1 MKPLHPEAHFEAD
14 IVTHLAANGWLLDD
28 TANDH
33 ARYDRSRALFT
44 EDVLGWLQ
52 DSQPEEYAKAISN
65 GQDALLNRLCTVLD
79 KEGPL
84 TVLRRGFRFVGGS
97 GAGTATLDMCQFRPA
112 FGMNPATMARYR
124 AVRCRVVPQVRYS
137 LHNENSIDLV
147 LFVNGIPVATLE
159 LKTGFTQDVH
169 AAIRQYKRDRLP
181 KNMGTRTAEPLLEP
195 NRRALV
201 HFAVS
206 SEEVYMTTALAGQ
219 YTRFL
224 PFNTGHDGGAGNPPN
239 PQGYR
244 TAYLWEKVLQ
254 RDNWL
259 DILGRFLHVST
270 PEPSLDEPKPKPR
283 IIFPRYHQWD
293 AVRALIQA
301 SRQEGAGHKYLIQHS
316 AGSGK
321 SNTIAWLA
329 HQLQELHDEH
339 DVPCFDSII
348 VITDRRV
355 LDRQL
360 SKTVNQFS
368 QVSGTVR
375 WIEQGRVKSAQLKEE
390 LEQKGTIIVVT
401 LQTFPVVLEA
411 IRKERSLKERRFAV
425 IADEAH
431 SSQSGSSAVKL
442 RKVLGALE
450 LPEGEDISTEDLLR
464 AEMKGRRTP
473 LNVSFYAFT
482 ATPKAKTLELFGRLP
497 EPSKPVGPG
506 NLPQP
511 FHLYTMQQ
519 AIEEGFILDVL
530 LNYTPYKTAY
540 KLAHNGKEYDED
552 MVDKDAARASLV
564 RWVRL
569 HEHNIAQKV
578 SVIVEHFRNHI
589 AHILGGKA
597 KAMVI
602 TGSREEVMRYKL
614 ALDKYIA
621 EQGQYNPA
629 YRSLG
634 ALVAFSG
641 DLTDPADPQAKLTE
655 NSPRLNPKLKGQDIA
670 KAFESD
676 EYKILLVA
684 DKYQTGFDQPLLA
697 AMYVDKKLEGV
708 AAVQTLS
715 RLNRTYPGKTQT
727 FVLDFRNDPDEILKS
742 FRVYYRKAELANV
755 SDPNILFDLQHT
767 LDKEGIYT
775 NTEIDAFV
783 EAWFKRR
790 GKSQKALHPIIDT
803 AVERFYAK
811 EKAAKTEGDT
821 KELESLQL
829 FRKYLGSFVR
839 NYDFLSQIID
849 YDDTAL
855 EKRSIYYRCLAEK
868 LKPQF
873 REDVIDL
880 SAVVMTHYKL
890 RDTGKQ
896 TLTLKDAEEPEGMK
910 ALEGL
915 GSGLPRDK
923 EAAYLREI
931 ISRMNEIFE
940 GELSE
945 GDLLNYANTLRDK
958 ILENETL
965 AQQAAVNPLHL
976 FKVSPDFEPAVQ
988 DAVVECFDKNQAMTR
1003 QILSNEHVMRGMT
1016 ALLAE
1021 AVYKG
1026 FASIRE
1032 RVGA

>member
-1 MKPLHPEAHFEAD
+1 MKPLHTEAHFEAD
-14 IVTHLAANGWLLDD
+14 IVAHLTANGWLLDD
-28 TANDH
+28 AVADH
-33 ARYDRSRALFT
+33 ARYDRTRALFP
-44 EDVLGWLQ
+44 EDILGWLH
-52 DSQPEEYAKAISN
+52 DTQPNEYAKAISN
-65 GQDALLNRLCTVLD
+65 GQDALLDRLCAVLD

-112 FGMNPATMARYR
+112 FGMNPQTISRYN

-147 LFVNGIPVATLE
+147 LFVNGIPLATLE
-159 LKTGFTQDVH
+159 LKTGFTQNVH

-181 KNMGTRTAEPLLEP
+181 RDPGTRAIEPLLEP

-206 SEEVYMTTALAGQ
+206 SEEVYMTTALAGPQ
-219 YTRFL
+219 TRFL
-224 PFNTGHDGGAGNPPN
+224 PFNMGHDEGAGNPPN
-239 PQGYR
+239 PNGCR

-270 PEPSLDEPKPKPR
+270 PEPSEDEPKPKPR

-293 AVRALIQA
+293 AVRSLIQVT
-301 SRQEGAGHKYLIQHS
+301 RLEGAGHKYLIQHS

-329 HQLQELHDEH
+329 HQLQELHD
-339 DVPCFDSII
+339 DNDARCFDSVI

-360 SKTVNQFS
+360 SKTVSQFS

-375 WIEQGRVKSAQLKEE
+375 WIQPDKVKSAQLKEE

-450 LPEGEDISTEDLLR
+450 LPEGEGISTEDLLR
-464 AEMKGRRTP
+464 AEMEGRRAP
-473 LNVSFYAFT
+473 FNVSFYAFT
-482 ATPKAKTLELFGRLP
+482 ATPKAKTLELFGRVP
-497 EPSKPVGPG
+497 DSSKPPGPD

-530 LNYTPYKTAY
+530 QNYTPYKIAY

-552 MVDKDAARASLV
+552 MVDKDAAKASLV

-578 SVIVEHFRNHI
+578 AVIVEHFRNHI
-589 AHILGGKA
+589 AYLLDGKA
-597 KAMVI
+597 KAMVV

-614 ALDKYIA
+614 ALDKYLA
-621 EQGQYNPA
+621 DQGQYNPA

-641 DLTDPADPQAKLTE
+641 DLQDPADPQTKLTE

-684 DKYQTGFDQPLLA
+684 DKYQTGFDQPLLV

-715 RLNRTYPGKTQT
+715 RLNRTYPGKVQT

-742 FRVYYRKAELANV
+742 FRVYYRKAELAKI
-755 SDPNILFDLQHT
+755 SDPNILLDLQST

-775 NTEIDAFV
+775 NAEIDAFV
-783 EAWFKRR
+783 EAWLKRR
-790 GKSQKALHPIIDT
+790 GKTQKALHPIIDV
-803 AVERFYAK
+803 AVERFSAK
-811 EKAAKTEGDT
+811 EMAAKADNDT
-821 KELESLQL
+821 KALETLQL
-829 FRKYLGSFVR
+829 FRKNLGSFVR
-839 NYDFLSQIID
+839 NYDFLSQIVD
-849 YDDTAL
+849 YNDTDL
-855 EKRSIYYRCLAEK
+855 EKRSITTVASPK
-868 LKPQF
+868 
-873 REDVIDL
+873 
-880 SAVVMTHYKL
+880 S
-890 RDTGKQ
+890 
-896 TLTLKDAEEPEGMK
+896 
-910 ALEGL
+910 
-915 GSGLPRDK
+915 S
-923 EAAYLREI
+923 
-931 ISRMNEIFE
+931 SRSF
-940 GELSE
+940 
-945 GDLLNYANTLRDK
+945 
-958 ILENETL
+958 
-965 AQQAAVNPLHL
+965 
-976 FKVSPDFEPAVQ
+976 
-988 DAVVECFDKNQAMTR
+988 AMT
-1003 QILSNEHVMRGMT
+1003 L
-1016 ALLAE
+1016 
-1021 AVYKG
+1021 
-1026 FASIRE
+1026 
-1032 RVGA
+1032 